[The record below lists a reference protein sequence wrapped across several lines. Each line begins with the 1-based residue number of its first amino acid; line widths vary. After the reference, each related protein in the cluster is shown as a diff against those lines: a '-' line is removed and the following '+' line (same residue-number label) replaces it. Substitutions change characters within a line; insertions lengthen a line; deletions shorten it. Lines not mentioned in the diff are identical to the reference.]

1 MEVYAE
7 RVVGI
12 DIGKAQVKACL
23 RVPGRRSGTFT
34 QQVRSFATTTPG
46 LLELRDWLVSERVS
60 LAGMES
66 TGQYWKPVYYLL
78 EPVVTCWLVN
88 PQHIKVVP
96 GRKSDVSDSMWIAQL
111 VQFGL
116 VRPSFVP
123 PPPIRRLRDL
133 TRLRTSLIREQTR
146 HTQRIHD
153 VLEDAM
159 IKLAIVA
166 SDIMGVSGRAMLA
179 ALIGGDRDPERLADL
194 ACGRMRVKTAALIDA
209 LTGRFSEHHSLQIQ
223 ILLQHYDDLETS
235 IAQLDAQIDAELS
248 TQVHPVIEGTDR
260 DVCLREVRERLDTI
274 PGVGQ
279 RAAEVIIAETGADM
293 TRFPTAAQLSSWAG
307 MCPGNNESAGKHGST
322 RTRKANPWLRG
333 CLGEAAHAAHKTKN
347 THINTR
353 YRQLRGR
360 RGAKR
365 AAVATGRHILE
376 SAWTIMSNPDL
387 TYQELGPDH
396 RIQRTR
402 NPARRIQ
409 YLLHQIH
416 ALGYDV
422 TATPAST

>member
-1 MEVYAE
+1 
-7 RVVGI
+7 VVGI
-12 DIGKAQVKACL
+12 DIGKAQVKACV
-23 RVPGRRSGTFT
+23 RVPGRRAGTFT
-34 QQVRSFATTTPG
+34 HRVLTFATTTPG
-46 LLELRDWLVSERVS
+46 LLELRDWLIRERVS

-78 EPVVTCWLVN
+78 ESVLTCWLVN

-96 GRKSDVSDSMWIAQL
+96 GRKSDVSDAMWIAQL

-153 VLEDAM
+153 VLEDAL

-179 ALIGGDRDPERLADL
+179 VLIAGERDPERLADL
-194 ACGRMRVKTAALIDA
+194 AYGRMRTKNAALIDA
-209 LTGRFSEHHSLQIQ
+209 LTGRFSEHHARQIQ
-223 ILLQHYDDLETS
+223 ILLHHFDDLETS
-235 IAQLDAQIDAELS
+235 IKQLDAQIDAELGAQLR
-248 TQVHPVIEGTDR
+248 TLIEAEDAQAL
-260 DVCLREVRERLDTI
+260 CLREVRERLDTI
-274 PGVGQ
+274 PGVGR

-293 TRFPTAAQLSSWAG
+293 SRFPTPAHLSSWAG

-333 CLGEAAHAAHKTKN
+333 CLGEAAHAAHKTEN
-347 THINTR
+347 THISTR
-353 YRQLRGR
+353 YRQIRGR

-365 AAVATGRHILE
+365 AAVATGRHLLE
-376 SAWTIMSNPDL
+376 SAWTIMSNPGL

-402 NPARRIQ
+402 HPARRVQ
-409 YLLHQIH
+409 YLLHQIR
-416 ALGYDV
+416 ALGYDI
-422 TATPAST
+422 TATPTST

>member
-1 MEVYAE
+1 MVAE
-7 RVVGI
+7 KV
-12 DIGKAQVKACL
+12 
-23 RVPGRRSGTFT
+23 T
-34 QQVRSFATTTPG
+34 
-46 LLELRDWLVSERVS
+46 

-78 EPVVTCWLVN
+78 ESLFTCWLIN
-88 PQHIKVVP
+88 PHHIKVVP

-111 VQFGL
+111 IQFGL

-123 PPPIRRLRDL
+123 PPPIRRLRNL
-133 TRLRTSLIREQTR
+133 TRMRTSLIREQTR

-159 IKLAIVA
+159 IKIAIVA

-179 ALIGGDRDPERLADL
+179 ALIGGERDPERLADL
-194 ACGRMRVKTAALIDA
+194 ALGRMRSKNAALIDA
-209 LTGRFSEHHSLQIQ
+209 LTGRFSEHHAFQIQ
-223 ILLQHYDDLETS
+223 MLLDHFDYLETS
-235 IAQLDAQIDAELS
+235 IRQLDAQIEAELS
-248 TQVHPVIEGTDR
+248 TQLLTAIAADDTAA
-260 DVCLREVRERLDTI
+260 LSLLQVRERLDTI

-293 TRFPTAAQLSSWAG
+293 SRFPSPAQLSSWAG

-333 CLGEAAHAAHKTKN
+333 CLGEAAHSAHKTKN
-347 THINTR
+347 THIKTR
-353 YRQLRGR
+353 YQQLRGR

-376 SAWTIMSNPDL
+376 SAWVIMSNPSL
-387 TYQELGPDH
+387 TYQELGPEH
-396 RIQRTR
+396 RAQRTR
-402 NPARRIQ
+402 NPARRAQ
-409 YLLHQIH
+409 YLLHQLH

>member
-12 DIGKAQVKACL
+12 DIGKAQVKACV
-23 RVPGRRSGTFT
+23 RVPGRRAGTFGKE
-34 QQVRSFATTTPG
+34 VRSFATTTAG
-46 LLELRDWLVSERVS
+46 LLELRDWMVRERVS

-78 EPVVTCWLVN
+78 ESLFTCWLIN

-111 VQFGL
+111 IQFGL

-123 PPPIRRLRDL
+123 PPGIRRLRDL

-159 IKLAIVA
+159 IKIAIVA

-179 ALIGGDRDPERLADL
+179 ALIAGERDPERLADL
-194 ACGRMRVKTAALIDA
+194 ACGRMRAKNAALIDA
-209 LTGRFSEHHSLQIQ
+209 LTGRFSDHHSLIQ
-223 ILLQHYDDLETS
+223 ILLHHYDDLQTS
-235 IAQLDAQIDAELS
+235 IQQLDAQIDAELGAQS
-248 TQVHPVIEGTDR
+248 HALSQDQNGEVVS
-260 DVCLREVRERLDTI
+260 LAEVRERLDTI

-293 TRFPTAAQLSSWAG
+293 TRFATAAQLSSWAG

-347 THINTR
+347 THVNTR
-353 YRQLRGR
+353 YRQIRGR

-365 AAVATGRHILE
+365 ATVATGRHILE
-376 SAWTIMSNPDL
+376 SAWMIMSNPGL

-396 RIQRTR
+396 RVQRTR
-402 NPARRIQ
+402 HPARRVQ

-416 ALGYDV
+416 ALGYHV

>member
-7 RVVGI
+7 RVAGI
-12 DIGKAQVKACL
+12 DIGKAEVKACV
-23 RVPGRRSGTFT
+23 RRPGRRANVFAREVRTF
-34 QQVRSFATTTPG
+34 AATTPG
-46 LLELRDWLVSERVS
+46 LLALRDWLQAEGVT

-66 TGQYWKPVYYLL
+66 TGQYWKPVYYML
-78 EPVVTCWLVN
+78 ESVLECWLVN

-133 TRLRTSLIREQTR
+133 TRMRTSLIREQTR
-146 HTQRIHD
+146 HTQRIQD

-166 SDIMGVSGRAMLA
+166 TDIMGVSGRAMLA
-179 ALIGGDRDPERLADL
+179 ALIAGERDPERLAGL
-194 ACGRMRVKTAALIDA
+194 ALGRMRAKNEALIDA
-209 LTGRFSEHHSLQIQ
+209 LTGRFSDHHAFEIG
-223 ILLQHYDDLETS
+223 LLLTQFDSLETA
-235 IAQLDAQIDAELS
+235 ITQLDTRIGNEIASQTGSQTASLSEL
-248 TQVHPVIEGTDR
+248 
-260 DVCLREVRERLDTI
+260 RERLDTI
-274 PGVGQ
+274 PGVGR

-293 TRFPTAAQLSSWAG
+293 TRFTTPAHLSSWAG

-333 CLGEAAHAAHKTKN
+333 CLGEAANAARRTKN
-347 THINTR
+347 THIAAR
-353 YRQLRGR
+353 HAQLTGR

-365 AAVATGRHILE
+365 ATVATGRHILE
-376 SAWTIMSNPDL
+376 SAWVIMSRPGA
-387 TYQELGPDH
+387 TYQEPGPEH
-396 RIQRTR
+396 RLRRTR
-402 NPARRIQ
+402 NPGRRAAH
-409 YLLHQIH
+409 LLQQLQL
-416 ALGYDV
+416 LGYDV
-422 TATPAST
+422 TATPAHT